1 PDFLGINYY
10 RTDTVAANP
19 LDGVGIGKMNTT
31 GEKGS
36 ETESGVPGLFKKVNN
51 PYVERT
57 NWDWA
62 IDPQG
67 LRIALRRL
75 ASRYQVPILITE
87 NGLGE
92 YDTLTED
99 KQIHDTYRIDYLRSH
114 IQAIQEA
121 ITDGVS
127 VIGYCTWSYTDLLS
141 WLNGYQKRYGFVYVD
156 QDETQKGSLERI
168 PKDSYYWYQKV
179 IETNGLI

>member
-1 PDFLGINYY
+1 MKRVLKRNLGY
-10 RTDTVAANP
+10 RVY
-19 LDGVGIGKMNTT
+19 L
-31 GEKGS
+31 
-36 ETESGVPGLFKKVNN
+36 KVNN

-127 VIGYCTWSYTDLLS
+127 VIGYVHGVTPIYCRGSTAIKSVMVLS
-141 WLNGYQKRYGFVYVD
+141 MWIKM
-156 QDETQKGSLERI
+156 KH
-168 PKDSYYWYQKV
+168 KKV
-179 IETNGLI
+179 P

>member
-1 PDFLGINYY
+1 
-10 RTDTVAANP
+10 
-19 LDGVGIGKMNTT
+19 MNTT

-99 KQIHDTYRIDYLRSH
+99 KQI
-114 IQAIQEA
+114 
-121 ITDGVS
+121 
-127 VIGYCTWSYTDLLS
+127 
-141 WLNGYQKRYGFVYVD
+141 
-156 QDETQKGSLERI
+156 
-168 PKDSYYWYQKV
+168 
-179 IETNGLI
+179 